1 MAKLKRGV
9 FRKAAEQAMQ
19 DRAYMYLRR
28 NYPMHSEAFRK
39 FRNWEPCDNSSHRCL
54 ALLFCEEALCE

>member
-28 NYPMHSEAFRK
+28 NYPMHSEAF
-39 FRNWEPCDNSSHRCL
+39 
-54 ALLFCEEALCE
+54 